1 MTEYELADLFT
12 SLSAEAGR
20 STMDFVT
27 VLFAY
32 LVVAHFVG
40 ATLDRWYVAI
50 LTALYSI
57 FAIWP
62 ILGTYQA
69 GTMMYTITNA
79 HPGIS
84 KSIGVSVDFNP
95 GWVPFVVLGSAWVL
109 SLFYMYRVRSIH
121 DASRP

>member
-40 ATLDRWYVAI
+40 ATLDRLYVVI
-50 LTALYSI
+50 VTVIYSM

-69 GTMMYTITNA
+69 GSMMYTVTHA
-79 HPGIS
+79 HPELSQSLGL
-84 KSIGVSVDFNP
+84 SVDFNP
-95 GWVPFVVLGSAWVL
+95 GLVPFVVLGSAWVL
-109 SLFYMYRVRSIH
+109 SLAYMYRVRRT
-121 DASRP
+121 AGE

>member
-40 ATLDRWYVAI
+40 ATLDRVYVAI
-50 LTALYSI
+50 VTMVYSM

-69 GTMMYTITNA
+69 GSMMYTITQA
-79 HPGIS
+79 HPELS
-84 KSIGVSVDFNP
+84 QSLSLSVDFNP
-95 GWVPFVVLGSAWVL
+95 GFVPFVVLGTAWVL
-109 SLFYMYRVRSIH
+109 SLAYMYRVRKSV
-121 DASRP
+121 ALS

>member
-40 ATLDRWYVAI
+40 TTLDRWNIGI
-50 LTALYSI
+50 LTGLYSI

-69 GTMMYTITNA
+69 GTMMYTVTNA
-79 HPGIS
+79 HPEVS
-84 KSIGVSVDFNP
+84 QAIGVSVDFNP
-95 GWVPFVVLGSAWVL
+95 GIVPFVVLGAAWIL
-109 SLFYMYRVRSIH
+109 SLAYMYRLRKSAVSK
-121 DASRP
+121 

>member
-40 ATLDRWYVAI
+40 ASLMYVAI
-50 LTALYSI
+50 VNVIFSI

-69 GTMMYTITNA
+69 GSMMYTVTHA
-79 HPGIS
+79 HPELSQSLGL
-84 KSIGVSVDFNP
+84 SVDFNP
-95 GWVPFVVLGSAWVL
+95 GHVPFVVLGSAWIL
-109 SLFYMYRVRSIH
+109 SLAYMYRVRRN
-121 DASRP
+121 ASPA

>member
-32 LVVAHFVG
+32 LVVAHLVG
-40 ATLDRWYVAI
+40 ATLDRAYVAI
-50 LTALYSI
+50 VTVIYSI

-69 GTMMYTITNA
+69 GSMMYNITQA
-79 HPGIS
+79 HQELSQTLGL
-84 KSIGVSVDFNP
+84 SVDFNP
-95 GWVPFVVLGSAWVL
+95 GYVPFVVLGSAWIL
-109 SLFYMYRVRSIH
+109 SLAYMYRVRKN
-121 DASRP
+121 AS

>member
-20 STMDFVT
+20 STMDFIT

-32 LVVAHFVG
+32 LVLAHFVG
-40 ATLDRWYVAI
+40 ATLDRAYIAI
-50 LTALYSI
+50 VTVIYSM

-69 GTMMYTITNA
+69 GSMMYAVTQA
-79 HPGIS
+79 HPQLS
-84 KSIGVSVDFNP
+84 QSLGVSVDFIP
-95 GWVPFVVLGSAWVL
+95 GFVPFVVLGSAWVL
-109 SLFYMYRVRSIH
+109 SLTYMYRVRKSVPL
-121 DASRP
+121 S

>member
-1 MTEYELADLFT
+1 MTEYELADLFI

-32 LVVAHFVG
+32 LVLAHFVG
-40 ATLDRWYVAI
+40 ATLDRIYIVI
-50 LTALYSI
+50 VTLIYTM

-69 GTMMYTITNA
+69 GSMMFEITQA
-79 HPGIS
+79 HPQIS
-84 KSIGVSVDFNP
+84 HSLGLAVDFNP
-95 GWVPFVVLGSAWVL
+95 GYVPFVVLGSAWAL
-109 SLFYMYRVRSIH
+109 SLAYMYRIRRSVL
-121 DASRP
+121 

>member
-40 ATLDRWYVAI
+40 ASLDRIYVAI
-50 LTALYSI
+50 VNVIFSV

-69 GTMMYTITNA
+69 GSMMYAVTHA
-79 HPGIS
+79 HPELSQSLGL
-84 KSIGVSVDFNP
+84 SVDFNP
-95 GWVPFVVLGSAWVL
+95 GYVPFVVLGSAWIL
-109 SLFYMYRVRSIH
+109 SLAYMYRVRRN
-121 DASRP
+121 ASPA